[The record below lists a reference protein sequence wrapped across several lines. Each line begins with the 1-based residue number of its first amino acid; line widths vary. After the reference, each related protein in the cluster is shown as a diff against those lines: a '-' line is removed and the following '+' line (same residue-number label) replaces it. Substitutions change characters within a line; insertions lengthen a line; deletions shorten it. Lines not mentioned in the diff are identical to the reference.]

1 MSFCS
6 NCGNHLEENAKFCS
20 KCGSAIAAP
29 VTPPAPAAPVE
40 APVPAEPVY
49 SAPVYTPIYNAPAV
63 IPEVSGKTKALGFVG
78 MGLGI
83 GGLFFAIF
91 GLLFTIANMD
101 SYYDDGTALFL
112 AIYMSIFSMPLS
124 IVGRILAGKSRD
136 GGNLSSVCRV
146 GTSLGLAGLIVSC
159 VMLFLGFVSI
169 F

>member
-6 NCGNHLEENAKFCS
+6 NCGNPLEENAKFCS

-29 VTPPAPAAPVE
+29 AEVPAA
-40 APVPAEPVY
+40 PAEPVY

>member
-6 NCGNHLEENAKFCS
+6 NCGNPLEENAKFCS

-29 VTPPAPAAPVE
+29 AEVPAA
-40 APVPAEPVY
+40 PAEPVY

-83 GGLFFAIF
+83 GGFVFAIIGF
-91 GLLFTIANMD
+91 FCTIANMD
-101 SYYDDGTALFL
+101 SYYNDGTALFL
-112 AIYMSIFSMPLS
+112 AIYMSFFSMPLS
-124 IVGRILAGKSRD
+124 IVGRILAGRSSD
-136 GGNLSSVCRV
+136 AGNPSGTCRT
-146 GTSLGLAGLIVSC
+146 GSGLGLAGIIVSC
-159 VMLFLGFVSI
+159 IMLFLGFVSI

>member
-6 NCGNHLEENAKFCS
+6 NCGNPLEENAKFCS

-29 VTPPAPAAPVE
+29 AEVPAA
-40 APVPAEPVY
+40 PAEPVY

-101 SYYDDGTALFL
+101 SYYDDGIALFL

-124 IVGRILAGKSRD
+124 IVGRILAGKSRA